1 MSHQK
6 SKSVIPSYIV
16 FGLLL
21 GLVQCSE
28 TAMRSALYEPDLG
41 NDTPIGPT
49 KASPEKTQS
58 TTTTA
63 RRSVDRTI
71 HGSQKPVDETEGSPS
86 TSAKTST
93 SQAYG
98 SLSEMELTLTDK
110 ENFVGTLWPEASSS
124 KIEIESIRM
133 DLRTTEV
140 LDELSERH
148 LEGYLIVKALGLKTR
163 QLSNQGP
170 VIFAAAGA
178 TDIMQAEFRITT
190 ELKLVVDMTRAR
202 SRTPEEAD
210 QNLWEGTVTLLKGE
224 RRMKVGTLK
233 GLVTLRETD

>member
-6 SKSVIPSYIV
+6 SRSVIPPYIV

-49 KASPEKTQS
+49 KASTEKTQRTTS
-58 TTTTA
+58 TA
-63 RRSVDRTI
+63 QRSIDRTI

-86 TSAKTST
+86 TSTKTKT

-110 ENFVGTLWPEASSS
+110 ENFMGTLWPENTSS
-124 KIEIESIRM
+124 KVEIESIRM
-133 DLRTTEV
+133 DLQTTEV

-148 LEGYLIVKALGLKTR
+148 LEGYLVVKALGLKTR

-210 QNLWEGTVTLLKGE
+210 QNLWEGSVTLLKGE
-224 RRMKVGTLK
+224 SRVKVGKLK

>member
-6 SKSVIPSYIV
+6 SRSVIPPYIV

-28 TAMRSALYEPDLG
+28 TAMRSALYEPELS

-49 KASPEKTQS
+49 KATTEQTQGN
-58 TTTTA
+58 TTP

-71 HGSQKPVDETEGSPS
+71 HGSQKEGDETEGSPATGRKAS
-86 TSAKTST
+86 TSESF
-93 SQAYG
+93 G
-98 SLSEMELTLTDK
+98 SLSEMKLTLTDK
-110 ENFVGTLWPEASSS
+110 ETFASTLWPETRAS
-124 KIEIESIRM
+124 KVEIESIRM

-148 LEGYLIVKALGLKTR
+148 LEGYLVVKALGLKTR
-163 QLSNQGP
+163 QLRNEGP

-178 TDIMQAEFRITT
+178 TDIMQAQFRITQD
-190 ELKLVVDMTRAR
+190 LRLVVDMTRAR

-210 QNLWEGTVTLLKGE
+210 QNLWEGSVTLLKGE
-224 RRMKVGTLK
+224 NRVKVGTLK
-233 GLVTLRETD
+233 GIVTLRETD

>member
-6 SKSVIPSYIV
+6 SRSPIPSYIV

-28 TAMRSALYEPDLG
+28 TAMRSALYEPDLS

-49 KASPEKTQS
+49 QSSTEKTQS
-58 TTTTA
+58 NTTST
-63 RRSVDRTI
+63 RSVDRTI
-71 HGSQKPVDETEGSPS
+71 HGSQKSVDETKGSS
-86 TSAKTST
+86 ERF
-93 SQAYG
+93 G

-110 ENFVGTLWPEASSS
+110 ESFVGTLWPEARAT

-148 LEGYLIVKALGLKTR
+148 LEGYLVVKALGLKTR
-163 QLSNQGP
+163 QLSNEGP

-178 TDIMQAEFRITT
+178 TDIMQAQFRITS
-190 ELKLVVDMTRAR
+190 ELRMVVDMTRAR

-210 QNLWEGTVTLLKGE
+210 QNLWEGSVTLLKGE
-224 RRMKVGTLK
+224 TRLKVGTLK